1 MGKVV
6 LITSGKGGVGKTTF
20 TTNLGVSL
28 AKKGLKTLI
37 LDMNMGLRNDDIYLG
52 LQDSILFDFGDVLT
66 GMCKLE
72 KAIVKHDYQE
82 KLSLLS
88 CPQYRDIEGLS
99 AEHIHTIYSK
109 LKNQFDFVL
118 VDCPLLS
125 GSQIVSYAY
134 GADSA
139 VIVLTQDYVS
149 VRNADAIGRK
159 LGSVGMFDRKYV
171 VNKIMQENYG
181 NEELPDLMSISK
193 SMETQCLGVIPFDN
207 EIHLANNLGEPI
219 ALKDESYLAKTFDE
233 IASRLGG
240 K

>member
-6 LITSGKGGVGKTTF
+6 LITSGKGGVGKTTI

-28 AKKGLKTLI
+28 AKQGVKTLI

-72 KAIVKHDYQE
+72 KAIVKHDYVDN
-82 KLSLLS
+82 LCLLS
-88 CPQYRDIEGLS
+88 CPQYREIEGLS

-109 LKNQFDFVL
+109 LKNQFDVVL

-125 GSQIVSYAY
+125 GNQIVNLTF

-139 VIVLTQDYVS
+139 VVVLSQDYVAM
-149 VRNADAIGRK
+149 RNGDAINRK
-159 LGSVGMFDRKYV
+159 LGSLGIFDRKYV
-171 VNKIMQENYG
+171 VNKILPENYG
-181 NEELPDLMSISK
+181 NEDLPDLMTISK
-193 SMETQCLGVIPFDN
+193 SMESLCLGVVPFDN
-207 EIHLANNLGEPI
+207 NIHISNNIGEPI
-219 ALKDESYLAKTFDE
+219 SSNEESYLSKTFDE
-233 IASRLGG
+233 MAKRLWG